1 MTSRRHRWTSIYGN
15 WLLCPI
21 AFPWC
26 CSQLGCHVPSTHRSL
41 NKPRMSSLSVPLSI
55 APQFKSLQ
63 KQDGSEYY
71 LPSSSVLPPPKHN
84 RGLENL
90 FLFLHHYNPQ
100 CLSFTTLLMNFSS
113 ESGFRSQGASSL
125 FAAEV
130 YLFLYS
136 CTLANFLDCFFHFL
150 LFFSLQGRTQ
160 KALIWSTNTTEQY
173 RTIDNSER
181 VTFSI

>member
-15 WLLCPI
+15 CLLCPI

-26 CSQLGCHVPSTHRSL
+26 CSQLGCHVPSTHRGL

-63 KQDGSEYY
+63 KQDGPEYY
-71 LPSSSVLPPPKHN
+71 LPSGGVLPPRKHK
-84 RGLENL
+84 RGLDNL
-90 FLFLHHYNPQ
+90 FLFLHHHNPQ
-100 CLSFTTLLMNFSS
+100 CLSSTNEFLFCVWLQKPGSTFIICCGSVFISLLLHPGKPPWS
-113 ESGFRSQGASSL
+113 
-125 FAAEV
+125 
-130 YLFLYS
+130 
-136 CTLANFLDCFFHFL
+136 FFHFL
-150 LFFSLQGRTQ
+150 LLFSLQGRAQ

-173 RTIDNSER
+173 RTIDNSEP